1 MKIGWLRQNTLTI
14 CPAAIGPRSISTGAP
29 AATVEASGFICVMSG
44 TSAAAVPTA
53 ATEPVA
59 IYRKS
64 RRVGSAE
71 DIVVTFA
78 IPFLSPRSTHT
89 RTGRGPLP
97 ARIIGAPRQ
106 WRANLPLSIPGTGGQ
121 AARPSGVLLAP
132 LTGE

>member
-53 ATEPVA
+53 ATAPVA
-59 IYRKS
+59 TYRKS

-78 IPFLSPRSTHT
+78 IPFLSLDPPT
-89 RTGRGPLP
+89 RAAAAPFTP
-97 ARIIGAPRQ
+97 AEGATRQ
-106 WRANLPLSIPGTGGQ
+106 WRAAPP
-121 AARPSGVLLAP
+121 PSRALAP
-132 LTGE
+132 HTHASGGR